1 MTMSDAKFGKPTQ
14 KLSFFDPEHV
24 ERPTPKQSWAAL
36 AIAAF
41 ALVAAA
47 TAAWEFHW
55 RGKGLYT
62 GDYKQ
67 SVALWAKE
75 RRKATGDATVIIGSS
90 RIFFG
95 VNLDVWEKETGVRP
109 VQLAMEG
116 TSARISLEDLARDE
130 NFRGLLVVGVT
141 TPLYF
146 TQVGGR
152 RAEFVERWRKVTPAD
167 RLELAL
173 TRRLENIFAF
183 IDDLSRVKSQVS
195 YWDLPVREGMNP
207 RFNPRKL
214 EAVDEDRNTHL
225 WERVE
230 TDERYRTE
238 AIAMWARGIKNNA
251 PPPGPDG
258 KPAMMPD
265 AAIDAV
271 INETKQ
277 HVDAIRARGGDVA
290 FVRMPFKG
298 VYSVEHFAFPP
309 SRFFDPLVARTQSAG
324 VDFEDYAAMQG
335 LEIPEDSHLS
345 AAAAEGFTVELVNAL
360 FPEIER
366 AKATR

>member
-1 MTMSDAKFGKPTQ
+1 MTYPKSSKPTQ
-14 KLSFFDPEHV
+14 KLSFFAPEHV
-24 ERPTPKQSWAAL
+24 ERPLPKQPWAVL
-36 AIAAF
+36 AVAAF

-47 TAAWEFHW
+47 TAGWEIHW
-55 RGKGLYT
+55 RGKGLYA

-95 VNLDVWEKETGVRP
+95 VNLDVWERETGVRP

-116 TSARISLEDLARDE
+116 TSARIVLEDLARDAD
-130 NFRGLLVVGVT
+130 FRGLLIVGVT

-146 TQVGGR
+146 TQVGGK

-167 RLELAL
+167 RMELAL
-173 TRRLENIFAF
+173 TRRLESGFAF
-183 IDDLSRVKSQVS
+183 IDELSRLKTQVS
-195 YWDLPVREGMNP
+195 YWELPVREGMKP

-214 EAVDEDRNTHL
+214 EVVDFDRNTHL

-230 TDERYRTE
+230 TDERYRAE

-258 KPAMMPD
+258 KPATMPD

-271 INETKQ
+271 IKEAKQ

-298 VYSVEHFAFPP
+298 VYAVEHFGFPP
-309 SRFFDPLVARTQSAG
+309 ERFFDPLVAHTQSAG
-324 VDFEDYAAMQG
+324 IDFEDYAAMQS

-345 AAAAEGFTVELVNAL
+345 AAAAEEFTVELVNAL
-360 FPEIER
+360 YPEIER
-366 AKATR
+366 AKTAR